1 MSSPRKELSGADTL
15 GILVKNTQSLLNQAM
30 DRELR
35 PLGLTVT
42 QFACLR
48 ALGETPGLSG
58 SDLARRMF
66 VSRQSMNG
74 VVTGLEKRGLVVRSV
89 TPGAHRDRGT
99 TLTPAAADLLTDA
112 EEAVAH
118 VVSTMTRG
126 VPPDDLRTTLRVL
139 TVVGRNLSPAPR

>member
-1 MSSPRKELSGADTL
+1 MNERLPEPSDADAL
-15 GILVKNTQSLLNQAM
+15 GLLVKKTQSLLNQAM

-48 ALGETPGLSG
+48 ALGEIPGLSG

-74 VVTGLEKRGLVVRSV
+74 VVTGLEKRGLVVRSA
-89 TPGAHRDRGT
+89 TPGVHRDRGA
-99 TLTPAAADLLTDA
+99 TLTSTAADLLTAA

-118 VVSTMTRG
+118 VVTTMTRG
-126 VPPDDLRTTLRVL
+126 VPQEDLRATLRVL
-139 TVVGRNLSPAPR
+139 TSVSGNLSPAPR